1 MQMIS
6 GTGLFDISDEE
17 FDGIWY
23 YDEGRCIIQFK
34 NTWILISEKQY
45 EEIVNFLKNI
55 GDDNESKS

>member
-6 GTGLFDISDEE
+6 GEGLFDISDED

-23 YDEGRCIIQFK
+23 YDKGRCVIQFK

-45 EEIVNFLKNI
+45 EQIASFLKNI
-55 GDDNESKS
+55 GDNNESKS